1 MKTDYHQITLSR
13 MCAVGQT
20 LRAQALLQATRIK
33 SAAWV
38 RDGITPAD
46 RANMLQDAREASSP
60 AYQDAF
66 YEWQQHYARCET
78 CQEALRWQ

>member
-1 MKTDYHQITLSR
+1 MNNYHEATLSR
-13 MCAVGQT
+13 MCAEGQT
-20 LRAQALLQATRIK
+20 LRAQALLQARRIE

-46 RANMLQDAREASSP
+46 RANMLQVARDASGP

-78 CQEALRWQ
+78 CQEALR